1 MQTMARE
8 IDQEDAQAFAAH
20 ADRLRA
26 AMAFFLREFHENA
39 RRKAGLN
46 DLERLSRSTTARLG
60 SRFVFDREAS
70 HVR

>member
-1 MQTMARE
+1 M
-8 IDQEDAQAFAAH
+8 DAQAIAAY
-20 ADRLRA
+20 ADRLRE
-26 AMAFFLREFHENA
+26 AMALFVRDYHAQA
-39 RRKAGLN
+39 RRKAALN